1 MRRIFTMF
9 IVLMLTAATVLMAN
23 GRNGRELR
31 VPGQQKVI
39 SKRMIQPK
47 AEGFFRTTPPE
58 NPVPSG
64 PRDFVPTLDRT
75 TTFNYYHMQV
85 DSSRNGYGWLDAS
98 IRTMARYN
106 DVDTWGSSSVED
118 YLLLGYRQFLASD
131 ENTGIIGTIQIDLSS
146 GLENSN
152 PAIFENINGDLNSSY
167 AGSGGRYPSVCVTD
181 YPIVVWNQYMN
192 TASTL
197 ADPPESHPYNSANI
211 DGYNA
216 QGTWELPVQLDDG
229 YTDPNN
235 GSAAPDVNR
244 LWQQSTTAA
253 QPNVSTEN
261 YYLISV
267 MDTWMSDGEKSFYH
281 EDHCKNLMNGN
292 TDDPSFEWTEAWHP
306 SDPQVDNWT
315 MLNNAVDMNKS
326 GLAAVVGAGE
336 LEYHPSDSGWYYEEM
351 KITYMTS
358 NDYGAT
364 WSSVDT
370 VHFADFFPLYVY
382 AEDSLILYWQVI
394 GPDTVLT
401 SYEGPT
407 FSGMESDIDVIVGE
421 NDTIYVGFQ
430 KLWGRPSED
439 GSGWYPNGNY
449 TGFYVAMS
457 GDHGATWSMSPIAA
471 NVGFYQ
477 DDDDPPNSEMTMTF
491 FGPEIDLGMDESGNL
506 YAGWLDR
513 PRHNPQQAPA
523 GRYVSINDGGSKDY
537 VTDVYVSRSTN
548 NGGDWSWPLNATE
561 TPSIDEYEFKMA
573 KQASSADNG
582 TVYFGYNI
590 AATDRLLASGENSGT
605 MPDLNRDAYVDMVN
619 YVWVGYGNDLR
630 DVSGVS
636 DEVVHTA
643 KSFALE
649 QNYPNPFNPE
659 TQIEFTA
666 AKSTHALVDVYSLTG
681 EKVATVFDGQARS
694 GLNKVRFNGSNLA
707 AGVYFYRLTM
717 AGKSAVRKMV
727 LVK

>member
-9 IVLMLTAATVLMAN
+9 IVLMLASAAVLTAN
-23 GRNGRELR
+23 GRFDRELR
-31 VPGQQKVI
+31 VPKQRKMLA
-39 SKRMIQPK
+39 KKMIQPK
-47 AEGFFRTTPPE
+47 AEKFRSFTPPE
-58 NPVPSG
+58 NPVPRG

-75 TTFNYYHMQV
+75 TTFNYYHMQI

-98 IRTMARYN
+98 IRTLARYN
-106 DVDTWGSSSVED
+106 DVDTWGHYGGVED
-118 YLLLGYRQFLASD
+118 YMVMAYRQFLASD
-131 ENTGIIGTIQIDLSS
+131 ENTGIIGSAFINLEN
-146 GLENSN
+146 GLENSS
-152 PAIFENINGDLNSSY
+152 PVIYENLNQDLNSSS
-167 AGSGGRYPSVCVTD
+167 SGGRYPSIVVTD
-181 YPIVVWNQYMN
+181 YPIVIWNQYEN
-192 TASTL
+192 TGSTL
-197 ADPPESHPYNSANI
+197 ADPPESHIYESPNY
-211 DGYNA
+211 DGYNNP
-216 QGTWELPVQLDDG
+216 GYFDVPIMFDDG

-235 GSAAPDVNR
+235 GSAAPTTNR
-244 LWQQSTTAA
+244 LWQQSTAAA

-261 YYLISV
+261 YYLISM
-267 MDTWMSDGEKSFYH
+267 MDTWMSDGEKSFYG
-281 EDHCKNLMNGN
+281 EDHTKNLLYAN
-292 TDDPSFEWTEAWHP
+292 TDDPYDWTTKVWHP
-306 SDPQVDNWT
+306 WDPQQVNWT
-315 MLNNAVDMNKS
+315 MLNNAVDMNKN

-358 NDYGAT
+358 NDYGNN
-364 WSSVDT
+364 WSTVDT

-382 AEDSLILYWQVI
+382 SADSLILYWQVV

-407 FSGMESDIDVIVGE
+407 FSGMASDIDVVVGE

-439 GSGWYPNGNY
+439 GTGWYPNGNF
-449 TGFYVAMS
+449 TGFYVAMT
-457 GDHGATWSMSPIAA
+457 GDRGQTWSMSPIAA

-477 DDDDPPNSEMTMTF
+477 DDDDPPNSDMTMTF
-491 FGPEIDLGMDESGNL
+491 FEPEIDLGIDDSGNL

-523 GRYVSINDGGSKDY
+523 GRYVAIDDGGSNDY

-548 NGGDWSWPLNATE
+548 NGGSWSWPLNATE

-573 KQASSADNG
+573 KQVSSANNG

-590 AATDRLLASGENSGT
+590 AATDRLLASGANSGT

-619 YVWVGYGNDLR
+619 YIWVGYGNDLR
-630 DVSGVS
+630 DVSGI
-636 DEVVHTA
+636 DNGIIHTA
-643 KSFALE
+643 NTFTLQ

-659 TQIEFTA
+659 TLIEFTA
-666 AKSTHALVDVYSLTG
+666 AKSTHALVNVYSLTG

-694 GLNKVRFNGSNLA
+694 GINKVRFNGSNLA